1 MSYDIR
7 YSDTFKRG
15 AKSLAKKYPSLKQDL
30 SDFMKQLAE
39 KPDMGDPLGN
49 NMYKVRMAITSK
61 GRGKSGGA
69 RIITC
74 VVYKREQILL
84 AEIYDKSHYSSVDEQ
99 KILKNLKGEG
109 FDL

>member
-1 MSYDIR
+1 
-7 YSDTFKRG
+7 
-15 AKSLAKKYPSLKQDL
+15 
-30 SDFMKQLAE
+30 
-39 KPDMGDPLGN
+39 
-49 NMYKVRMAITSK
+49 MAITSK
-61 GRGKSGGA
+61 GRRKSGGA

-84 AEIYDKSHYSSVDEQ
+84 AEIYDKADYESVDEQ

>member
-1 MSYDIR
+1 MSFDIQ
-7 YSDTFKRG
+7 YSDTFKRA
-15 AKSLAKKYPSLKQDL
+15 AKALAKKYPSLKQDL
-30 SDFMKQLAE
+30 ANFVIELAA
-39 KPDMGDPLGN
+39 KPEMGTPLGS
-49 NMYKVRMAITSK
+49 NMFKVRMSISSK

-84 AEIYDKSHYSSVDEQ
+84 AEIYDKADYSTVDEQ
-99 KILKNLKGEG
+99 KILKNLKAEG

>member
-30 SDFMKQLAE
+30 ADFVKQLAE

-49 NMYKVRMAITSK
+49 NMYKVRTAITSK
-61 GRGKSGGA
+61 GRGMSGGA

-84 AEIYDKSHYSSVDEQ
+84 AEIYGKGDYESVDEQ

>member
-1 MSYDIR
+1 MSFDIQ

-15 AKSLAKKYPSLKQDL
+15 AKALAKKYPSLKQDL
-30 SDFMKQLAE
+30 ANLVIELAGNPE
-39 KPDMGDPLGN
+39 MGTPLGS
-49 NMYKVRMAITSK
+49 NMYKVRMSISSK

-84 AEIYDKSHYSSVDEQ
+84 AEIYDKADYSTVDEQ
-99 KILKNLKGEG
+99 RILKNLKAEG